1 MPATIQPML
10 ITPDLDRL
18 VAFYTELLAAE
29 ETDRVPD
36 EGPVFFLNLRVKDSD
51 LGIVAD
57 RNVEP
62 GTPQRSLLSV
72 TVASVDDLLAR
83 VEALGGTVLGPA
95 NDMPWGQRVAHI
107 KDPDG
112 NAVNLAQPI

>member
-18 VAFYTELLAAE
+18 VAFYTELFGAQE
-29 ETDRVPD
+29 SDRVPD
-36 EGPVFFLNLRVKDSD
+36 EGPVFFLNLRIEDSD

-57 RNVEP
+57 KSVEL
-62 GTPQRSLLSV
+62 GVPQRSLLSV
-72 TVASVDDLLAR
+72 TVASVDDLLTR
-83 VEALGGTVLGPA
+83 VEALGGTVRGPA

-107 KDPDG
+107 QDPDG
-112 NAVNLAQPI
+112 NAVNLVQPI